1 MNEIVLLIVGLLL
14 LGFGLWMGFSLGE
27 QLAVRCVTKGEYW
40 RMNAIVV
47 LVGAVVSG
55 FVWSTGFVMIA
66 AATVG
71 TMAGAIAGLKFG
83 FGESAG
89 PWKAH
94 DKAFRVNK
102 DHLETAESGKGEAR
116 RKRRRDGGPEP
127 ELISVAQDPPKN
139 ANRRN

>member
-1 MNEIVLLIVGLLL
+1 MGDIVLLIVGLLL
-14 LGFGLWMGFSLGE
+14 LGFGLVLGFSLGE
-27 QLAVRCVTKGEYW
+27 QLAVRCVTKTEYW
-40 RMNAIVV
+40 HMNLAIVV
-47 LVGAVVSG
+47 VGALASG
-55 FVWSTGFVMIA
+55 IVWATGFVMIA

-71 TMAGAIAGLKFG
+71 TMAGAVAGLKFG

-102 DHLETAESGKGEAR
+102 EHLETAESGKGEAR

-127 ELISVAQDPPKN
+127 ELISVAQDPTKKSK
-139 ANRRN
+139 

>member
-1 MNEIVLLIVGLLL
+1 MGDIVLLIVGLLL
-14 LGFGLWMGFSLGE
+14 LGFGLVLGFSLGE
-27 QLAVRCVTKGEYW
+27 QLAVRCVTKTEYW
-40 RMNAIVV
+40 HMNLAIVV
-47 LVGAVVSG
+47 VGALASG
-55 FVWSTGFVMIA
+55 IVWATGFVMIA

-71 TMAGAIAGLKFG
+71 TMAGAVAGLKFG

-102 DHLETAESGKGEAR
+102 EHLETAESGKGEAR

-127 ELISVAQDPPKN
+127 ELISVVQDPTTKSK
-139 ANRRN
+139 

>member
-1 MNEIVLLIVGLLL
+1 MGDIVLLIVGLLL
-14 LGFGLWMGFSLGE
+14 LGFGLVLGFSLGE
-27 QLAVRCVTKGEYW
+27 QLAVRCVTKTEYW
-40 RMNAIVV
+40 HMNLAIVV
-47 LVGAVVSG
+47 VGALASG
-55 FVWSTGFVMIA
+55 IVWATGFVMIA

-71 TMAGAIAGLKFG
+71 TMAGAVAGLKFG

-102 DHLETAESGKGEAR
+102 EHLETAESGKGEAR

-127 ELISVAQDPPKN
+127 ELISVAQDPTQKSK
-139 ANRRN
+139 

>member
-1 MNEIVLLIVGLLL
+1 MGDIVLLIVGLLL
-14 LGFGLWMGFSLGE
+14 LGFGLVLGFSLGE
-27 QLAVRCVTKGEYW
+27 QLAVRCVTKTEYW
-40 RMNAIVV
+40 HMNLAIVV
-47 LVGAVVSG
+47 VGALASG
-55 FVWSTGFVMIA
+55 IVWATGFVMIA

-71 TMAGAIAGLKFG
+71 TMAGAVAGLKFG

-102 DHLETAESGKGEAR
+102 EHLETAESGKGEAR

-127 ELISVAQDPPKN
+127 ELISVAQDPTTKSK
-139 ANRRN
+139 

>member
-1 MNEIVLLIVGLLL
+1 MGDIVLLIVGLLL
-14 LGFGLWMGFSLGE
+14 LGFGLVLGFSLGE
-27 QLAVRCVTKGEYW
+27 QLAVRCVTKTEFW
-40 RMNAIVV
+40 HMNLAIVV
-47 LVGAVVSG
+47 VGALASG
-55 FVWSTGFVMIA
+55 IVWATGFVMIA

-71 TMAGAIAGLKFG
+71 TMAGAVAGLKFG

-102 DHLETAESGKGEAR
+102 EHLETAESGKGEAR

-127 ELISVAQDPPKN
+127 ELISVAQDPTTKSK
-139 ANRRN
+139 